1 MAELVSP
8 KGQYVNYRKA
18 LKELKPPA
26 IPFLGV
32 YLTDL
37 TFIELGNPGFLPDT
51 HYINFEKR
59 RKVYSLIRE
68 IQFYQQVPYLFPA
81 IPAIQEVLVSL
92 NTTTSKL
99 SDVQSTQVLLS
110 EEELYEMSLV
120 VEPRL
125 EEDED

>member
-8 KGQYVNYRKA
+8 KGQYVNYRRA

-92 NTTTSKL
+92 GASK
-99 SDVQSTQVLLS
+99 SESCTQVLLN

>member
-1 MAELVSP
+1 VAELVSP
-8 KGQYVNYRKA
+8 KGQYVNYRRA

-92 NTTTSKL
+92 GASK
-99 SDVQSTQVLLS
+99 SESCTQVLLN